1 MKEETRN
8 QVNEIVGKI
17 GICFGVVAVVVAMLA
32 AVWIAFFAA
41 KDKNLPKPNVAI
53 KVKEAG
59 EVLQLNE
66 SPNKAQKEPFR
77 FLKENQELE
86 FYFAID
92 QADFE
97 IEDVSI
103 LDESGFVKQIAE
115 NGYSIAAQ
123 KTVVEIR
130 YRYRG
135 EENTVYFAVE
145 PEE

>member
-53 KVKEAG
+53 
-59 EVLQLNE
+59 
-66 SPNKAQKEPFR
+66 KAQKEPFR

>member
-66 SPNKAQKEPFR
+66 SPNKAQKEPR
-77 FLKENQELE
+77 SEERRVGKEC
-86 FYFAID
+86 
-92 QADFE
+92 
-97 IEDVSI
+97 
-103 LDESGFVKQIAE
+103 
-115 NGYSIAAQ
+115 
-123 KTVVEIR
+123 
-130 YRYRG
+130 
-135 EENTVYFAVE
+135 
-145 PEE
+145 